1 MNYARRQ
8 YLPVVLLVVGTLLLG
23 SGCAKKVAPPRT
35 GPAGRSEDQ
44 RVIEHTV
51 GTGETLARIADN
63 YYGDPA
69 RFEDIA
75 RDNGITDPSKIV
87 PGSVLRM
94 QFSEDEY
101 AAARK
106 RSAALAPYNKGVDLM
121 ANERLGEAEK
131 QFRLALGE
139 APDLTAAKY
148 NLALVLLKRG
158 RTEQALTL
166 LEDLTAL
173 RPKDTDFRFAHG
185 NALFQAARFD
195 EAAVQFQAAL
205 AVNPVLKRA
214 AFGYARSLQEAG
226 DVAGAISAWERYLDL
241 DGTSSWAAAAQ
252 RNLKTLR
259 DDDGS

>member
-1 MNYARRQ
+1 MKTSSRHF
-8 YLPVVLLVVGTLLLG
+8 PSFVLLAIGILLLAT
-23 SGCAKKVAPPRT
+23 GCAKKVAPPRT
-35 GPAGRSEDQ
+35 GPAGDGVDQ

-63 YYGDPA
+63 YYGNPQRYD
-69 RFEDIA
+69 DIA
-75 RDNGITDPSKIV
+75 RDNGIADPSKIV

-106 RSAALAPYNKGVDLM
+106 RASALAPYNKGVDLM
-121 ANERLGEAEK
+121 ANERLGEAEQ
-131 QFRLALGE
+131 QFRLALEE

-158 RTEQALTL
+158 RTEQALIL
-166 LEDLTAL
+166 LEELTAL
-173 RPKDTDFRFAHG
+173 RPEDTDFLFARG

-205 AVNPVLKRA
+205 AVDPTLKRA
-214 AFGYARSLQEAG
+214 AFGFARSLQEAG
-226 DVAGAISAWERYLDL
+226 EATRAIGAWERYLEL
-241 DGTSSWAAAAQ
+241 DTTSSWAAAAQ
-252 RNLKTLR
+252 RNLKMLR
-259 DDDGS
+259 DDGGS